1 MSTAAHELIYVVED
15 DPRVSQLI
23 EKALKGFSFR
33 CEMFTNGS
41 DFLRRSRVQAP
52 HVALLDLGLP
62 DMDGLQVIQK
72 LGPQH
77 GFGILVVTGRS
88 DSHDCVMALEL
99 GADDYVVKPFE
110 PRELV
115 ARVRSVVRRYRDP
128 APAPDAVKSAR
139 FSGWRFELA
148 THLLMSPDGS
158 ESTLSVAEA
167 SLLKVMLERPNQI
180 LSREQLL
187 DGRDVD
193 ALDRSIDLR
202 VSRLRRRL
210 EENPQH
216 AKIIKTVYGAGYL
229 FASTVTWE

>member
-1 MSTAAHELIYVVED
+1 MSNAGHELIYVVED
-15 DPRVSQLI
+15 DPRVSRLI
-23 EKALKGFSFR
+23 EKALTGFNFR
-33 CEMFTNGS
+33 CELFTTGG
-41 DFLRRSRVQAP
+41 DFLRQVRVQAP
-52 HVALLDLGLP
+52 HLTLLDLGLP

-72 LGPQH
+72 LGPRH
-77 GFGILVVTGRS
+77 GFGVLVVTGRS

-115 ARVRSVVRRYRDP
+115 ARVRSVLRRYRADTP
-128 APAPDAVKSAR
+128 APEAIQRAR
-139 FSGWRFELA
+139 FSGWRFDLA
-148 THLLMSPDGS
+148 THLLVGPD
-158 ESTLSVAEA
+158 EKETTLSVAEA
-167 SLLKVMLERPNQI
+167 NLLKVMLQRPNQI

-202 VSRLRRRL
+202 VSRLRRHL

-216 AKIIKTVYGAGYL
+216 AKIIKTVYGAGYM
-229 FASTVTWE
+229 FTSTVTWE

>member
-1 MSTAAHELIYVVED
+1 MLNTGRELIYVVED

-23 EKALKGFSFR
+23 EKTLAGFNFR
-33 CEMFTNGS
+33 CEIFDTGS
-41 DFLRRSRVQAP
+41 DFLRRTCVEPP
-52 HVALLDLGLP
+52 HLALLDLGLP
-62 DMDGLQVIQK
+62 DMDGLQIIQD
-72 LGPQH
+72 LRPQPS
-77 GFGILVVTGRS
+77 FGILVVTGRS

-115 ARVRSVVRRYRDP
+115 ARVRSVLRRYRPD
-128 APAPDAVKSAR
+128 APAPEAIKRAR
-139 FSGWRFELA
+139 FTGWRFEMA
-148 THLLMSPDGS
+148 THLLVGPDGK
-158 ESTLSVAEA
+158 ETTLSLAEA
-167 SLLKVMLERPNQI
+167 NLLKVMLQRPNQI

-202 VSRLRRRL
+202 ISRLRRRL

-216 AKIIKTVYGAGYL
+216 AKMIKTVYGAGYL
-229 FASTVTWE
+229 FASTVSWE